1 MKRILTGLKPTG
13 DLTLGNYIGAIKQMI
28 KMQDEYE
35 SYIFVADLHALTV
48 PQDPVQLHERIRKF
62 IAMYLA
68 CGLDPNKNIIYIQ
81 SENEYIPCIS
91 WLLECSTYYGEASRM
106 IQFKEKS
113 KDNAN
118 FSVGLLTYPILMA
131 ADILFVDSDYVPT
144 GIDQKQHVEIAR
156 DIAIRFNKKYGETFN
171 IPSPLITSVGTK
183 IKDLKDPSKKM
194 SKTEENPAG
203 VISLFDPLESI
214 RKKIM
219 SATTDSEMQVK
230 FDVENKPGIS
240 NLINIVVSLTGKT
253 IEEIETAFVGKNYG
267 EFKAY
272 VVDVVCEEIGKIQS
286 RYNEIIESPELD
298 RILDEG
304 ALKTRKLAHEKYE
317 QMRIKMGV
325 VR

>member
-13 DLTLGNYIGAIKQMI
+13 DLTLGNYIGAIKQI
-28 KMQDEYE
+28 VKMQDEYE

-48 PQDPVQLHERIRKF
+48 PQNPSELHARIRKF
-62 IAMYLA
+62 IAMYIA
-68 CGLDPNKNIIYIQ
+68 CGLDPNKNVIYVQ

-113 KDNAN
+113 KDNVN

-131 ADILFVDSDYVPT
+131 SDILFVDADYVPT

-171 IPSPLITSVGTK
+171 IPAPLITSVGTK

-203 VISLFDPLESI
+203 VISLFDSIESI

-219 SATTDSEMQVK
+219 SATTDSEMRIK
-230 FDVENKPGIS
+230 FDEENKPGIS
-240 NLINIVVSLTGKT
+240 NLINIVVSLSGKT
-253 IEEIETAFVGKNYG
+253 IEEIEKEYEGKNYG
-267 EFKAY
+267 EFKKY
-272 VVDVVCEEIGKIQS
+272 VAEVVCNEIEKIQAK
-286 RYNEIIESPELD
+286 YNEIVDSPKLD
-298 RILDEG
+298 QILDDG
-304 ALKTRKLAHEKYE
+304 ALKTRNIAREKYE